1 MSRSEAQDNEDGGLY
16 LYCLVRSRNGHPLGR
31 RGLSAKCVDGTSG
44 KMCAVSFHDLS
55 LVVSE
60 CPKPYYDPT
69 RTNLMAHQ
77 KVIEEVMEKGFE
89 PLPVRFSTVAC
100 HSGSTAAEE
109 RVVKV
114 LRRRFGEFQGLL
126 GDMEDKV
133 ELGLKAFWRKERLF
147 DEIVSENRDIRALRD
162 RMTAA
167 PPQGLAWRNEGL
179 RLGTM
184 VSDAMA
190 GKREQD
196 ARRIVSALRPLAYDY
211 KTNKVSSDMMLLN
224 GAFLVCKE
232 RVTEFDK
239 AVQKLDERY
248 GERMKLKYVGPLPP
262 FNFIEIVI
270 HWDGEEE

>member
-69 RTNLMAHQ
+69 RSNLMAHQ

-167 PPQGLAWRNEGL
+167 PPEGLAWRNESL

-190 GKREQD
+190 AKREKD

-211 KTNKVSSDMMLLN
+211 KTNKVSSDMMVLN

-262 FNFIEIVI
+262 FNFIEIII
-270 HWDGEEE
+270 HWDEEEE

>member
-262 FNFIEIVI
+262 FNFIEITI
-270 HWDGEEE
+270 HWDEEEE

>member
-69 RTNLMAHQ
+69 RSNLMAHQ

-167 PPQGLAWRNEGL
+167 PPEGLAWRNEGL

-190 GKREQD
+190 AKREQD

-248 GERMKLKYVGPLPP
+248 DERMKLKYVGPLPP
-262 FNFIEIVI
+262 FNFIEIII
-270 HWDGEEE
+270 HWDEEEE

>member
-16 LYCLVRSRNGHPLGR
+16 LYCLVRSGNGHPFGR
-31 RGLSAKCVDGTSG
+31 RGLSAKCIDGTGG

-69 RTNLMAHQ
+69 RSNLMAHQ

-167 PPQGLAWRNEGL
+167 PPEGLAWRNESL

-190 GKREQD
+190 AKREQD

>member
-1 MSRSEAQDNEDGGLY
+1 MSRNGEADNGNGGLY
-16 LYCLVRSRNGHPLGR
+16 LYCLVRSGNGHSFDELGIAAM
-31 RGLSAKCVDGTSG
+31 GIDGAG
-44 KMCAVSFHDLS
+44 REVRAVSFDELS
-55 LVVSE
+55 FVVSE
-60 CPKPYYDPT
+60 CPKTYYDPL
-69 RTNLMAHQ
+69 RSNLMAHQ
-77 KVIEEVMEKGFE
+77 KVIEKIMRSGFE
-89 PLPVRFSTVAC
+89 PLPVRFSTVAR
-100 HSGSTAAEE
+100 HSGPIAAEE

-147 DEIVSENRDIRALRD
+147 HEIVSENRDIRELRD
-162 RMTAA
+162 RMATA
-167 PPQGLAWRNEGL
+167 PPEGLAWRNESL

-190 GKREQD
+190 AKREQD
-196 ARRIVSALRPLAYDY
+196 ARRIISVLRPIAYDY

-232 RVTEFDK
+232 QVTEFDK
-239 AVQKLDERY
+239 TVQKLDERY
-248 GERMKLKYVGPLPP
+248 GERMTLKYVGPLPP
-262 FNFIEIVI
+262 FNFIEIII

>member
-1 MSRSEAQDNEDGGLY
+1 MSRSEGQDNEDGGLY
-16 LYCLVRSRNGHPLGR
+16 LYCLIRNGNGHPFGR
-31 RGLSAKCVDGTSG
+31 RGLSAKGIDGTGG
-44 KMCAVSFHDLS
+44 KVCEVSFHDLGF
-55 LVVSE
+55 VVSE
-60 CPKPYYDPT
+60 SPKSYYDPT
-69 RTNLMAHQ
+69 RTSLMAHQ
-77 KVIEEVMEKGFE
+77 KVIEKVMEKGFE
-89 PLPVRFSTVAC
+89 PLPVRFSTVARR
-100 HSGSTAAEE
+100 SESTVAEE
-109 RVVKV
+109 RVVRV

-133 ELGLKAFWRKERLF
+133 ELGLKVFWRKERLF

-162 RMTAA
+162 GMAA
-167 PPQGLAWRNEGL
+167 VPPQGLAWRNESL

-196 ARRIVSALRPLAYDY
+196 ARIIVSALRPIAYDY

-262 FNFIEIVI
+262 FNFIEIII
-270 HWDGEEE
+270 HWDEEEE

>member
-69 RTNLMAHQ
+69 RSNLMAHQ

-167 PPQGLAWRNEGL
+167 PPEGLAWRNESL

-190 GKREQD
+190 AKREKD
-196 ARRIVSALRPLAYDY
+196 ARRIVSALRPIAYDY

-262 FNFIEIVI
+262 FNFIEIII
-270 HWDGEEE
+270 HWDEEEE

>member
-1 MSRSEAQDNEDGGLY
+1 MTGVGGQVKEDCGLY

-31 RGLSAKCVDGTSG
+31 RGLSANPIDGTGG
-44 KMCAVSFHDLS
+44 KVGAVSFNDLS
-55 LVVSE
+55 FVVSE
-60 CPKPYYDPT
+60 SPKSYYDPI
-69 RTNLMAHQ
+69 RSNLMAHQ

-100 HSGSTAAEE
+100 RSESGAAEE

-147 DEIVSENRDIRALRD
+147 DEIVSENRDIKALRD

-167 PPQGLAWRNEGL
+167 PPRGLVWRNESL

-190 GKREQD
+190 AKREQD
-196 ARRIVSALRPLAYDY
+196 ARRIVSDLREIAYDY

-232 RVTEFDK
+232 RVTEFDT

-262 FNFIEIVI
+262 FNFIEII
-270 HWDGEEE
+270 IQWDGEEE